1 MGGGICCPTNL
12 VSLVGSLLECVFFPL
27 LPKHRIRSVF
37 RQSYNSDGDLTATSP
52 TCMPWRAEK
61 AELAAVCVDR
71 LTTAND
77 APLLFFNI
85 TGINA

>member
-1 MGGGICCPTNL
+1 MG
-12 VSLVGSLLECVFFPL
+12 
-27 LPKHRIRSVF
+27 
-37 RQSYNSDGDLTATSP
+37 
-52 TCMPWRAEK
+52 WRAEK

-71 LTTAND
+71 LTTATD